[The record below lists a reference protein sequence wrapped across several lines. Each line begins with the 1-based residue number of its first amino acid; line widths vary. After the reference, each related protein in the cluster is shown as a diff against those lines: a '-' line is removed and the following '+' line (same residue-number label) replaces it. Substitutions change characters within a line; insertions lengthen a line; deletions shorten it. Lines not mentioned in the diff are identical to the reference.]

1 MSAMASTRTPG
12 PYTRAD
18 LEHTPDDGRPAR
30 SPFPVNVV
38 PAELVR

>member
-1 MSAMASTRTPG
+1 MSAMASTRAPG

-18 LEHTPDDGRPAR
+18 LEHTP
-30 SPFPVNVV
+30 VTVV